1 MNPYLDYNP
10 KHTNKE
16 KYLKMYKAT
25 KRPRSMIDLGSG
37 SGMDSFAW
45 SHHVDSVYGVD
56 PSERML
62 KRARKD
68 KNKYFKDSNIRF
80 YKGDLLNIPIKKV
93 DMIFV
98 KNVLHFSKNIK
109 EALDNVMNH
118 TNNYLVI
125 LEPGYKSKFGNDIY
139 NPGTK
144 LFDKKEHKKKIDE
157 LKRTRKGIKEYIE
170 TCDVVVEKESDLKYF
185 VIIKKK

>member
-80 YKGDLLNIPIKKV
+80 YKGDFKYSNKESRYDLCKK
-93 DMIFV
+93 I
-98 KNVLHFSKNIK
+98 LHFSKI
-109 EALDNVMNH
+109 
-118 TNNYLVI
+118 
-125 LEPGYKSKFGNDIY
+125 
-139 NPGTK
+139 
-144 LFDKKEHKKKIDE
+144 
-157 LKRTRKGIKEYIE
+157 
-170 TCDVVVEKESDLKYF
+170 
-185 VIIKKK
+185 